1 MRSRF
6 ECGLR
11 DAKFSRISRL
21 RGWPNPIASRNRAR
35 DFQSRT
41 SKTYWLWRGTKG
53 GATKRGG
60 RGPPPPPTPTNAWA
74 PHRRG
79 GGLPPL
85 ARGWIHVV
93 RGGEGRAAGSA
104 FILPPPV

>member
-21 RGWPNPIASRNRAR
+21 RGWLNPIASRNRAR

-41 SKTYWLWRGTKG
+41 SKTYWVWRVITGTQKNH
-53 GATKRGG
+53 REW
-60 RGPPPPPTPTNAWA
+60 GPPPRSVLND
-74 PHRRG
+74 
-79 GGLPPL
+79 PL
-85 ARGWIHVV
+85 APERHRAICAHIRGALLAVDGVTQRH
-93 RGGEGRAAGSA
+93 R
-104 FILPPPV
+104 